1 MPSPN
6 RPTGPYQVV
15 PDSDYLNRS
24 IMVVCGPGGVRERIE
39 SAIEA
44 RRTCDIAN
52 IAHAAGKRAVEGDAI
67 LALKFVEWAGTA
79 YDKAG
84 DRYVCCPCC
93 QNDGD
98 MGHTNGCKL
107 AAALASAGQEVKHGG

>member
-52 IAHAAGKRAVEGDAI
+52 IAHAAGKRAVEGDLVVACRS
-67 LALKFVEWAGTA
+67 ALSLLEMNHEAWCIRA
-79 YDKAG
+79 
-84 DRYVCCPCC
+84 
-93 QNDGD
+93 DGPVFD
-98 MGHTNGCKL
+98 ELRK
-107 AAALASAGQEVKHGG
+107 ALASAGQEVKP

>member
-24 IMVVCGPGGVRERIE
+24 IMKVVGPGAVCESIE

-44 RRTCDIAN
+44 RRLADIAN

-67 LALKFVEWAGTA
+67 LALKQARNELVLREIALDTINA
-79 YDKAG
+79 IE
-84 DRYVCCPCC
+84 
-93 QNDGD
+93 
-98 MGHTNGCKL
+98 
-107 AAALASAGQEVKHGG
+107 AALASAGQEVKT